1 MASQLR
7 LHVLLPLAFLGLIGA
22 AFGVYT
28 MGKAP
33 GGGNDAGVPLIT
45 THPDK
50 TKPKPAP
57 QATDDWV
64 KGLEAWC
71 GGFQAQY
78 LKIDEPQA
86 LADYESVV
94 GEYVELWDAVQPAF
108 IKLGLPP
115 QKRDTALALRRN
127 IDETASKM
135 RWVFNR
141 FQALDV
147 AAIQN
152 QLDELDALDTER
164 VALLRRLGAGT
175 CLDEKNKGVARLA
188 IQQAPLLINSQLQRY
203 GKVVVL
209 FYEPGAKL
217 RLDSDPRG
225 ARRSSPRACRLRV
238 GERLQEPRGRAARLA
253 VQRAAVAH
261 GADLHAGPQPEGP
274 HRRLLRSH
282 GDRSGRQERLMAA
295 ERAVD
300 LQGVEVDRRSA
311 RKDGR
316 EVVALRCVDT
326 GMNGFVV
333 ECDVYPVD
341 AVRVEPLRPGP
352 YTFATRAQADAFMD
366 EAAKALTYLG
376 CEL

>member
-1 MASQLR
+1 MSREGAERRPLSFKPCARSADREAHGVSASLARSPPARLPRPARRRLRR
-7 LHVLLPLAFLGLIGA
+7 LHHGQGA
-22 AFGVYT
+22 AGEAAT
-28 MGKAP
+28 P
-33 GGGNDAGVPLIT
+33 GVPLIT

-78 LKIDEPQA
+78 LKIDEPQT

-188 IQQAPLLINSQLQRY
+188 IQQAPLLINSQLRRY

-209 FYEPGAKL
+209 FYEPGANYDAIQT
-217 RLDSDPRG
+217 REARAG
-225 ARRSSPRACRLRV
+225 ALLAHAGFVSVNVSKNREVAT
-238 GERLQEPRGRAARLA
+238 ARLA

-261 GADLHAGPQPEGP
+261 GA
-274 HRRLLRSH
+274 RSSR
-282 GDRSGRQERLMAA
+282 G
-295 ERAVD
+295 
-300 LQGVEVDRRSA
+300 
-311 RKDGR
+311 
-316 EVVALRCVDT
+316 
-326 GMNGFVV
+326 
-333 ECDVYPVD
+333 
-341 AVRVEPLRPGP
+341 
-352 YTFATRAQADAFMD
+352 AT
-366 EAAKALTYLG
+366 T
-376 CEL
+376 

>member
-7 LHVLLPLAFLGLIGA
+7 LQVVIPLVFLGLLGA

-33 GGGNDAGVPLIT
+33 SGGSGDPGVPLIT
-45 THPDK
+45 TNPDK

-78 LKIDEPQA
+78 LKIDEPQV

-94 GEYVELWDAVQPAF
+94 GEYVELWDSVQPAF

-135 RWVFNR
+135 RWMFNR

-152 QLDELDALDTER
+152 QLDELGTLDTER
-164 VALLRRLGAGT
+164 IALLRRLGAGT
-175 CLDEKNKGVARLA
+175 CLDERNKGVARLA

-209 FYEPGAKL
+209 FYEPGANYDAIQT
-217 RLDSDPRG
+217 REARAG
-225 ARRSSPRACRLRV
+225 AL
-238 GERLQEPRGRAARLA
+238 LA
-253 VQRAAVAH
+253 
-261 GADLHAGPQPEGP
+261 HAGFVSVNVSKNRDVGQLASQYNVLQSPTVLIFTRG
-274 HRRLLRSH
+274 HNLKARID
-282 GDRSGRQERLMAA
+282 GFYDRTAIVQ
-295 ERAVD
+295 AVKN
-300 LQGVEVDRRSA
+300 A
-311 RKDGR
+311 
-316 EVVALRCVDT
+316 
-326 GMNGFVV
+326 
-333 ECDVYPVD
+333 
-341 AVRVEPLRPGP
+341 
-352 YTFATRAQADAFMD
+352 
-366 EAAKALTYLG
+366 
-376 CEL
+376 